1 MGLARVRASDAYTER
16 VIMRPTS
23 FLALTGLVVVGVIIA
38 DFLIH
43 PAGTQAAANGL
54 VNIEKVGSNALL
66 GQTS

>member
-1 MGLARVRASDAYTER
+1 MARFRPSDAHPER
-16 VIMRPTS
+16 VVMRPTS
-23 FLALTGLVVVGVIIA
+23 LLSLAGLVVVGVIIA

-54 VNIEKVGSNALL
+54 VNIEKVGGNALL